1 MKETKGGFYLVA
13 WTCKLDF
20 STSALIF
27 FWSSLNVPITTNLF
41 IYCVY
46 LKWLFKCRL
55 VVTTAPG
62 KAPFFSLLHQKK
74 KVCVAT
80 AFSDSDVT
88 GKANKVVFVL
98 CGRVYRCW
106 ENENK
111 HDINFI
117 SVCLSCSDAA
127 V

>member
-1 MKETKGGFYLVA
+1 MQTHCDYSFWE
-13 WTCKLDF
+13 
-20 STSALIF
+20 STF
-27 FWSSLNVPITTNLF
+27 FF
-41 IYCVY
+41 HYCI
-46 LKWLFKCRL
+46 W
-55 VVTTAPG
+55 A
-62 KAPFFSLLHQKK
+62 KK
-74 KVCVAT
+74 KGPVAT

-88 GKANKVVFVL
+88 GKANELVFVL
-98 CGRVYRCW
+98 CGRVYRCR